1 MEMNQH
7 FILIWQVGRVPIHQ
21 IRMSLRIQS
30 RAECKCH
37 ERIQNLRLNK
47 S

>member
-7 FILIWQVGRVPIHQ
+7 FILIWQVGTHQ
-21 IRMSLRIQS
+21 IRMLLLIQS

-37 ERIQNLRLNK
+37 ERIHKLRLNK